1 MMQFPRYE
9 SYKDSGV
16 EWLGEIP
23 EHWGCDTLRSATLLK
38 SDKNRPDLQVL
49 SVYREYGVIIKDSRD
64 DNHNATSLDTS
75 TYKVV
80 QPGDLVVN
88 KMKAWQG
95 SMGVSEYEGVVSPA
109 YITCKTNQDDFHP
122 KYLHYLLRS
131 KGYIGVYNSISY
143 GVRIGQWDL
152 RYDDFKKVV
161 IPIPLIGEQKRIA
174 SFLDKKTAEID
185 EAIAKKQKLIELL
198 QEQKS
203 ILINQAVTKGLNPN
217 APMKDSGV
225 EWIGEIP
232 AHWAIKKMKWICS
245 SIRDGTHNPPP
256 AVEGEHRLLSVR
268 NIVDGQFVTRDD
280 DRTMTPQA
288 FKLLQRSY
296 TVQAGDV
303 VIALVG
309 GTTGKS
315 AVVSINCD
323 KISVQRS
330 LGILR
335 PFKRQISAS
344 CLNYYVKSHFV
355 QNTIWEIAVK
365 YAAQPGI
372 YLDDLAKIRIPV
384 PPLSEQKELVSHLN
398 SVESSYAALMSSVL
412 KEIQF
417 LYEYKS
423 ILISSAVTGK
433 IKI

>member
-1 MMQFPRYE
+1 MMQLPRYE

-131 KGYIGVYNSISY
+131 KGYVGVYNSISY

-152 RYDDFKKVV
+152 RYEDFKKVV

-174 SFLDKKTAEID
+174 AFLDQKTAEID

-203 ILINQAVTKGLNPN
+203 ILINQAVTKGLNPDV
-217 APMKDSGV
+217 PMKDSGI

-232 AHWAIKKMKWICS
+232 AHWEVK
-245 SIRDGTHNPPP
+245 
-256 AVEGEHRLLSVR
+256 RLKHISLSVQTGR
-268 NIVDGQFVTRDD
+268 TPPTANASLFENGTINWFTPGDFGDSCVVNSAQKKLHQTALKNKFINLYEKNSILFIGIGATLGRVALMKTEGSCNQQINIIRIDD
-280 DRTMTPQA
+280 LQNTM
-288 FKLLQRSY
+288 
-296 TVQAGDV
+296 
-303 VIALVG
+303 
-309 GTTGKS
+309 
-315 AVVSINCD
+315 
-323 KISVQRS
+323 
-330 LGILR
+330 
-335 PFKRQISAS
+335 
-344 CLNYYVKSHFV
+344 YYVYLLNCIRRSVFETTNFTTLPILNQSQTKQILIVRPPHKEQS
-355 QNTIWEIAVK
+355 EIVNICDDVNKEFYIAHKKVK
-365 YAAQPGI
+365 
-372 YLDDLAKIRIPV
+372 
-384 PPLSEQKELVSHLN
+384 EQITKL
-398 SVESSYAALMSSVL
+398 
-412 KEIQF
+412 Q
-417 LYEYKS
+417 EYKS
-423 ILISSAVTGK
+423 SLISSVVTGK
-433 IKI
+433 IKV